1 MLYKEAGVDID
12 RLFLIKKFIK
22 KEAKKTKTP
31 LVLSDIGLF
40 GSLFELKGY
49 KNPVLVASVDGVG
62 TKILIACQM
71 NKHKGIGEDI
81 VNHCVNDILTIGA
94 KPLFF
99 LDYIAFS
106 KIEEEVV
113 KEVIT
118 GIKRACKYNN
128 IALVGGELAQMPDFY
143 PKGVYDLVGFI
154 IGVCEKE
161 EIIDGRKIEE
171 EDIIVGLPSSGL
183 HTNGYSLVRKIF
195 KKFNIKIKGLK
206 RKLGDELLIP
216 HKSYLNEIFPYL
228 KEIKGIAHITG
239 GGFYEN
245 IKRILPK
252 GLSCIIYKKTWEVPK
267 IFKIIQK
274 YGNIPEEEMYKV
286 FNMGMGIVLIV
297 EKDSKILGKIK
308 EAKIIGKVIKG
319 NFGVK
324 IV

>member
-1 MLYKEAGVDID
+1 MLYKQAGVDID
-12 RLFLIKKFIK
+12 RLSLIKKFIK
-22 KEAKKTKTP
+22 KEARKTKTP
-31 LVLSDIGLF
+31 FVLSDIGLF
-40 GSLFELKGY
+40 GSLFELKNY
-49 KNPVLVASVDGVG
+49 KNPVLVGSVDGVG

-106 KIEEEVV
+106 EIKERVI
-113 KEVIT
+113 KEVII
-118 GIKRACKYNN
+118 GIRRACKYNN
-128 IALVGGELAQMPDFY
+128 LALVGGELAQMPDFY

-161 EIIDGRKIEE
+161 DIIDGKKIKEG
-171 EDIIVGLPSSGL
+171 DIILGLPSSGL

-216 HKSYLNEIFPYL
+216 HKSYLKEIFPYL

>member
-1 MLYKEAGVDID
+1 MLYKEAGVDIN
-12 RLFLIKKFIK
+12 RLSLIKKFIK
-22 KEAKKTKTP
+22 KEAKKTKTH

-49 KNPVLVASVDGVG
+49 KKPVLVGSVDGVG
-62 TKILIACQM
+62 TKILIAKEM
-71 NKHKGIGEDI
+71 NKHEGIGQDI
-81 VNHCVNDILTIGA
+81 VNHCVNDILTTGA

-106 KIEEEVV
+106 DIREKVI

-118 GIKRACKYNN
+118 GIRKACKENYL
-128 IALVGGELAQMPDFY
+128 ALVGGELAQMPDFY

-161 EIIDGRKIEE
+161 DIIDGKKIKEG
-171 EDIIVGLPSSGL
+171 DILLGLPSSGL

-195 KKFNIKIKGLK
+195 KKYDIKIKGLK

-216 HKSYLNEIFPYL
+216 HKSYLKDISPYL

-252 GLSCIIYKKTWEVPK
+252 GISVIIKKNSWQIPK

-274 YGNIPEEEMYKV
+274 YGKIPEKEMYRV
-286 FNMGMGIVLIV
+286 FNMGIGMVLIV
-297 EKDSKILGKIK
+297 NKNSKIIEEIK
-308 EAKIIGKVIKG
+308 NCKIIGETIKG
-319 NFGVK
+319 DFGVK
-324 IV
+324 II

>member
-1 MLYKEAGVDID
+1 MLYKEAGVFLD
-12 RLFLIKKFIK
+12 RLSLIKKFIK
-22 KEAKKTKTP
+22 KEARKTKTP
-31 LVLSDIGLF
+31 FVLSDIGLF

-49 KNPVLVASVDGVG
+49 KNPVIVGSVDGVG

-106 KIEEEVV
+106 EIEEKVI

-118 GIKRACKYNN
+118 GIRKACKYNN
-128 IALVGGELAQMPDFY
+128 LALVGGELAQMPDFY
-143 PKGVYDLVGFI
+143 PKGAYDLVGFI
-154 IGVCEKE
+154 IGVCEKRD
-161 EIIDGRKIEE
+161 IIDGRKIKEG
-171 EDIIVGLPSSGL
+171 DIILGLPSSGL

-195 KKFNIKIKGLK
+195 KEYNIKIEGLK
-206 RKLGDELLIP
+206 RKLGEELLIP
-216 HKSYLNEIFPYL
+216 HKSYLKDISPYL

-252 GLSCIIYKKTWEVPK
+252 GLSCVIEKRSWQIPK
-267 IFKIIQK
+267 IFQVIQK
-274 YGNIPEEEMYKV
+274 YGNIPEEEMYRV
-286 FNMGMGIVLIV
+286 FNMGIGIVLIV
-297 EKDSKILGKIK
+297 EKDSKVIKKIK
-308 EAKIIGKVIKG
+308 KVKIIGEIVKD
-319 NFGVK
+319 NFRVK

>member
-1 MLYKEAGVDID
+1 MLYKQAGVDID
-12 RLFLIKKFIK
+12 RLSLIKKFIK
-22 KEAKKTKTP
+22 KEARKTKTP
-31 LVLSDIGLF
+31 FVLSDIGLF
-40 GSLFELKGY
+40 GSLFELKNY
-49 KNPVLVASVDGVG
+49 KNPVLVGSVDGVG

-106 KIEEEVV
+106 KIEERVI
-113 KEVIT
+113 KEVII
-118 GIKRACKYNN
+118 GIRRACKYNN
-128 IALVGGELAQMPDFY
+128 LALVGGELAQMPDFY
-143 PKGVYDLVGFI
+143 PKDVYDLVGFI

-161 EIIDGRKIEE
+161 DIIDGKKIKEG
-171 EDIIVGLPSSGL
+171 DIILGLPSSGL

-216 HKSYLNEIFPYL
+216 HKSYLKEIFPYL

-252 GLSCIIYKKTWEVPK
+252 GLSCIIYKKTWEFPK

-297 EKDSKILGKIK
+297 EKDSKIIGKIK
-308 EAKIIGKVIKG
+308 EAKIIGKVIKD

-324 IV
+324 IE

>member
-1 MLYKEAGVDID
+1 MLYKEAGVDIN
-12 RLFLIKKFIK
+12 RLSLIKKFIK
-22 KEAKKTKTP
+22 KEARKTKTP
-31 LVLSDIGLF
+31 FVLSDIGLF
-40 GSLFELKGY
+40 GSLFELKDY
-49 KNPVLVASVDGVG
+49 KNPVLVGSVDGVG

-71 NKHKGIGEDI
+71 DKHKGIGEDI

-106 KIEEEVV
+106 EIEEKVI

-118 GIKRACKYNN
+118 GIRKACKYNN
-128 IALVGGELAQMPDFY
+128 LALVGGELAQMPDFY

-154 IGVCEKE
+154 IGVCEKKD
-161 EIIDGRKIEE
+161 IIDGRKIKEG
-171 EDIIVGLPSSGL
+171 DIILGLPSSGL

-195 KKFNIKIKGLK
+195 KKFDIKIDGLK
-206 RKLGDELLIP
+206 RNLGDELLIP
-216 HKSYLNEIFPYL
+216 HKSYLKELFPYL

-252 GLSCIIYKKTWEVPK
+252 GISCIIYKKTWLVPK

-286 FNMGMGIVLIV
+286 FNMGIGIVLIV
-297 EKDSKILGKIK
+297 DKNS
-308 EAKIIGKVIKG
+308 KIIGKIKGTKIIGEVIKG
-319 NFGVK
+319 NWGVK

>member
-1 MLYKEAGVDID
+1 MLYKQAGVDID
-12 RLFLIKKFIK
+12 RLSLIKKFIK
-22 KEAKKTKTP
+22 KEARKTKTP
-31 LVLSDIGLF
+31 FVLSDIGLF
-40 GSLFELKGY
+40 GSLFELKNY
-49 KNPVLVASVDGVG
+49 KNPVLVGSVDGVG

-71 NKHKGIGEDI
+71 NKHKRIGEDI

-106 KIEEEVV
+106 KIEERVI

-118 GIKRACKYNN
+118 GIRRACKYNN
-128 IALVGGELAQMPDFY
+128 LALVGGELAQMPDFY

-161 EIIDGRKIEE
+161 DIIDGRKIKE
-171 EDIIVGLPSSGL
+171 EDIILGLPSSGL

-252 GLSCIIYKKTWEVPK
+252 GLSCIIYKKAWEVPK

-308 EAKIIGKVIKG
+308 EAKIIGKVIKD

-324 IV
+324 IE